1 MASPSHSLIRELH
14 TQILPAVLTLGQ
26 VGSPATATRK
36 LLLLPCSSVV
46 DLLLASRRSRRTTQP
61 PNPKQF
67 VMPSGRKLNRF
78 GDEPGWSTKSEGG
91 SLLSNLQS
99 WSLSPREYCRG
110 LGSCLQRMI
119 WIHNPHQLEKPNSVD
134 RSTGGLSSGLEGQG
148 WGRGPTAS
156 HPLGQVPGE
165 DARAREYALRWRLTG
180 RMGRCVSGIFHGK

>member
-46 DLLLASRRSRRTTQP
+46 DLLLASRRSRWRTQP

-78 GDEPGWSTKSEGG
+78 GDSEQEHEVRRREPPQQPPKLEPFPQGILSRPGQLPAADDLDPRSSPTGETQQRGQEHWGALIRIGG
-91 SLLSNLQS
+91 
-99 WSLSPREYCRG
+99 
-110 LGSCLQRMI
+110 
-119 WIHNPHQLEKPNSVD
+119 
-134 RSTGGLSSGLEGQG
+134 
-148 WGRGPTAS
+148 A
-156 HPLGQVPGE
+156 
-165 DARAREYALRWRLTG
+165 
-180 RMGRCVSGIFHGK
+180 RMGAWSHRFPPPRASSW